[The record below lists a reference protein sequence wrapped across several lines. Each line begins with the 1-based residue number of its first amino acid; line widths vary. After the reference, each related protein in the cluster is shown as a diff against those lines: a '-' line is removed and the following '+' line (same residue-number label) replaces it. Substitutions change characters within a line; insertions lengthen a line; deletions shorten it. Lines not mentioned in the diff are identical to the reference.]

1 MSKLDRKNN
10 SDNASSVLAQYKTE
24 NKLTPPQVK
33 VEKGQNYLMLAFD
46 PTAKNG
52 KYATILNAHSSR
64 YGSLH
69 DSYLYDALS
78 AIYQFQHFEMKQP
91 AHSAPRPFHKHKKA
105 RRIQLC
111 DSDKN
116 FQKVDIKPPFEV
128 RDLPSYKCY
137 SAYFVSETE
146 EPSAAFNR
154 LRRMATE
161 AGYSLTGQDRIVYL
175 QMLFSDRN
183 IYELQVGIR

>member
-1 MSKLDRKNN
+1 MHPGQHPKGPCPGKIVISE
-10 SDNASSVLAQYKTE
+10 SE
-24 NKLTPPQVK
+24 NVCMPV
-33 VEKGQNYLMLAFD
+33 
-46 PTAKNG
+46 
-52 KYATILNAHSSR
+52 
-64 YGSLH
+64 GSLLCKIH
-69 DSYLYDALS
+69 ERGRFEKLRPVRFINIKKPDEYSF
-78 AIYQFQHFEMKQP
+78 AIP
-91 AHSAPRPFHKHKKA
+91 
-105 RRIQLC
+105 I
-111 DSDKN
+111 KN